1 MTTSQMNA
9 EILHNLDV
17 LAENKDMLVRIAKYL
32 RKLVKE
38 QQKVDSTLM
47 SKEEFFDKLDKAE
60 EEYQK
65 GNYTTLQP
73 GESVIEMLNRCGYGV

>member
-9 EILHNLDV
+9 EVLHSKIG
-17 LAENKDMLVRIAKYL
+17 E
-32 RKLVKE
+32 E

-73 GESVIEMLNRCGYGV
+73 G